1 MGEVDAEG
9 DLPVVEVIGIDE
21 DLSDFPG
28 FAVGAGH
35 GVGVAAVAGFVVE
48 ADAFVIGVVVV
59 ENEVELIEGPAGG
72 CGAESG
78 EGDVGLVHREGA
90 EETEDLGADEGG
102 ELAFVAGDVGWLGWG
117 VCFGI
122 RFPVGVAQAFPFV
135 EQAGVGAA
143 QEAGEPSFE
152 FLEGFGFGGVGD
164 GLGEDFVDAAEV
176 AEEDALGAME
186 VVVVDVVGKAAEV
199 LEHFAGDG
207 FGADVFLADPG
218 VGGGEVVEGVVDE
231 VAIGFGVF
239 EFFQFGD
246 ALLVR
251 DALCLHGVHGLGFDF
266 VELAAEDDVGVFE
279 DGLAEGEDVC
289 GVGGAGGI
297 DEGEGVEQV
306 EGEGLVEREVVL
318 QGDVEL
324 EFG

>member
-1 MGEVDAEG
+1 LGEVDGEG
-9 DLPVVEVIGIDE
+9 DLPVIEVIGIDE

-28 FAVGAGH
+28 FAVVAGH

-59 ENEVELIEGPAGG
+59 ENEVEFIEGPVGG
-72 CGAESG
+72 SGAESG
-78 EGDVGLVHREGA
+78 EGDAGLVHRERA

-122 RFPVGVAQAFPFV
+122 RFPVGVAQALPFV

-143 QEAGEPSFE
+143 QEAGEPGFE

-186 VVVVDVVGKAAEV
+186 VVVVDVVGESC
-199 LEHFAGDG
+199 GSSRTSRG
-207 FGADVFLADPG
+207 RWIWGGCFLADPG
-218 VGGGEVVEGVVDE
+218 VGGSEVVEGVVDE
-231 VAIGFGVF
+231 IAIGLGVF
-239 EFFQFGD
+239 EF
-246 ALLVR
+246 
-251 DALCLHGVHGLGFDF
+251 
-266 VELAAEDDVGVFE
+266 
-279 DGLAEGEDVC
+279 
-289 GVGGAGGI
+289 
-297 DEGEGVEQV
+297 
-306 EGEGLVEREVVL
+306 L
-318 QGDVEL
+318 QLWRCAPRKGCPRPSWRSWPR
-324 EFG
+324 F